1 MRNMKVSAKLIVS
14 FLIIGS
20 LAVAVGAVGIFGM
33 MRIADSGAYKS
44 ENIIDPMSNLAGTER
59 TLLVIRIHVREMVMA
74 AMTGDFGLVEEE
86 FANIAGLLPVL
97 DDYMAAYRAM
107 TRNPE
112 AMRLFDE
119 ARAMYENDLVP
130 VVVSIYAASQVADIP
145 AILAA
150 MELCRHYSDIIL
162 DKFESCFRIMQ
173 NEAQTASGNATSLS
187 RTLLV
192 AIVAALGFA
201 LVATIFLTVY
211 VSGMIGGPIRLL
223 TSAFAD
229 VADGDLTK
237 KLPDEGGDEIASA
250 SRSFNKTMHELR
262 AMVLSIKKQ
271 SGRMSEIGGDLA
283 GDMAKTAVAMGE
295 ITANIKNVQGRI
307 MNQSASVSET
317 HATMEQ
323 VVSNINRL
331 NGHIESQS
339 SDVANA
345 SSAIEQMVANT
356 KLVTETLAKNDKN
369 VKTLMEASE
378 AGRADLQDV
387 AADIQEI
394 SRESEGLLEINS
406 VMEAISGQTNLLSM
420 NAAIE
425 AAHAGDSGRG
435 FAVVADEIRK
445 LAESAGEQ
453 SKTIGDVLK
462 KMKDS
467 IVKITGSTENV
478 LNRFE
483 AIDASVRTVVEQEA
497 NIRAAMNEQGAGS
510 RRVLDG
516 MGRVNEIT
524 RQVSIGSREMLE
536 GARGVI
542 KESSNLEKLTQDIT
556 LGMGAM
562 ASGVEQVNA
571 SVHRVNGISDNNRE
585 GIDSLTREVS
595 RFKVH

>member
-1 MRNMKVSAKLIVS
+1 
-14 FLIIGS
+14 
-20 LAVAVGAVGIFGM
+20 
-33 MRIADSGAYKS
+33 
-44 ENIIDPMSNLAGTER
+44 
-59 TLLVIRIHVREMVMA
+59 
-74 AMTGDFGLVEEE
+74 
-86 FANIAGLLPVL
+86 
-97 DDYMAAYRAM
+97 
-107 TRNPE
+107 
-112 AMRLFDE
+112 
-119 ARAMYENDLVP
+119 
-130 VVVSIYAASQVADIP
+130 
-145 AILAA
+145 
-150 MELCRHYSDIIL
+150 
-162 DKFESCFRIMQ
+162 MQ